1 MIISFVMMSL
11 FFYDGF
17 MFLHRVHELYMFY
30 YTKDGFLQ
38 HKTLPFAA
46 QKATF

>member
-1 MIISFVMMSL
+1 MISFVMMSSL
-11 FFYDGF
+11 FFDGVL
-17 MFLHRVHELYMFY
+17 FLYRVHKLYMFY
-30 YTKDGFLQ
+30 DAKDGFLQ